1 MSGSKKDAGRRVTAS
16 VFVVAGPDV
25 VRSGEE
31 CAECAAEEERECD
44 RDDAGD
50 VFVDEMRMEPGMV
63 VVVVVVT
70 GEMMAVGGET
80 MEIAKGARPFKGNFC
95 VM

>member
-1 MSGSKKDAGRRVTAS
+1 MSGSKNDAGRRVTAS
-16 VFVVAGPDV
+16 VFVVAGPDI
-25 VRSGEE
+25 VRSGDE

-63 VVVVVVT
+63 VVVT
-70 GEMMAVGGET
+70 GEMMTVGGET
-80 MEIAKGARPFKGNFC
+80 METAKGARPFKGNFC